1 MIIISRPRKLARTP
15 TYYYYT
21 KFKWIVT
28 LIIVYQH
35 FCKVV
40 EKRGELKMKV
50 VCQFNFDQHFQMLT
64 FLMVLINLF
73 AKFSPNFSWAE
84 MVFNVDLTPP
94 NHLPSRESISQA
106 VYAKHQLSVFR
117 SFKTVFGP
125 NQNTLHSNQVLKRL

>member
-1 MIIISRPRKLARTP
+1 
-15 TYYYYT
+15 
-21 KFKWIVT
+21 
-28 LIIVYQH
+28 
-35 FCKVV
+35 
-40 EKRGELKMKV
+40 
-50 VCQFNFDQHFQMLT
+50 MLT

-117 SFKTVFGP
+117 SSSFGPP

>member
-1 MIIISRPRKLARTP
+1 
-15 TYYYYT
+15 
-21 KFKWIVT
+21 
-28 LIIVYQH
+28 
-35 FCKVV
+35 
-40 EKRGELKMKV
+40 MKV

-84 MVFNVDLTPP
+84 MVFNVDMTPP

-117 SFKTVFGP
+117 SFKTVLAQP
-125 NQNTLHSNQVLKRL
+125 KHLTQQSSS